1 MAGGR
6 STINFEDRAENLLK
20 VRAGKALRFMAWK
33 HVDGSKVHEDLPSYP
48 LPNGL
53 RGHFYDRGNETIDE
67 VTAPAAAPPDRPL
80 TLLALLQAG
89 GRDGSYPPPA
99 TSFTTFQYHPFLSS
113 IP

>member
-1 MAGGR
+1 MKPMLKARGTMR
-6 STINFEDRAENLLK
+6 SKLKYDKLHSKSAFNFNSR
-20 VRAGKALRFMAWK
+20 RYTMAWK

-89 GRDGSYPPPA
+89 GRDGS
-99 TSFTTFQYHPFLSS
+99 
-113 IP
+113 